1 MSWGYKI
8 AAVYIGFV
16 ALILTL
22 VGMAMSQRLDLVAD
36 NYYQQELEFQHKID
50 AREAARN
57 LAEPLTW
64 NIANNVV
71 EVSFPSQFK
80 GMAIEG
86 TVYFFR
92 ASDARQDR
100 KFAIKTDDFLKQT
113 ISTEGFAKGQYRLQ
127 IDWKVNSKAYYNE
140 GIIEL

>member
-50 AREAARN
+50 AREAAKN

-64 NIANNVV
+64 NIANNVL